1 MNTASDNAKAQD
13 GLRTQA
19 ILMLGLLVIQYAL
32 GILTNLYVQFPN
44 TDQPDQLW
52 AVARSQ
58 FSSAAHIVLG
68 LLVLVG
74 AVVFVIRALRKSNRG
89 WLGSAVTGLIGI
101 IIAIYGGVTFTTT
114 QAAAYSLV
122 MALGFIASLVAYGWG
137 LYAAMR

>member
-74 AVVFVIRALRKSNRG
+74 AVVFVIRAARKSNRG
-89 WLGSAVTGLIGI
+89 WLASAVIGLIGI